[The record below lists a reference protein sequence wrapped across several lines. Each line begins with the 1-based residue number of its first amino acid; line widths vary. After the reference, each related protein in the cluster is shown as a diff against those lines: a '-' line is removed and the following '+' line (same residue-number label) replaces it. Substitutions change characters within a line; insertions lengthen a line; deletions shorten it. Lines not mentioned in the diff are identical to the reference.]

1 MGMRRSRSGKS
12 RRKVYPV
19 KSPKNNVEKSTRK
32 NGLSAQT
39 EAIELERD
47 NLAKA
52 DSLLGC
58 LVIAMEYG
66 TDSAGAPYYPD
77 VAQIARDL
85 VQQSLRGLDAV
96 NLQRPLRDKVKDEIR
111 VIHVGSMGMRE
122 HTFVPPLLAAAPR
135 LRAWRSAARG
145 LRVHRRD
152 YGSRVNIDLVLRRM
166 H

>member
-12 RRKVYPV
+12 SRKVYPV
-19 KSPKNNVEKSTRK
+19 KSPKSNAEKSTGK

-39 EAIELERD
+39 EAIERERD

-52 DSLLGC
+52 DSVLGC

-85 VQQSLRGLDAV
+85 VQQSLRGLDVV
-96 NLQRPLRDKVKDEIR
+96 NLQRPLRDKVKDEIHVIR
-111 VIHVGSMGMRE
+111 VRSVDMCE
-122 HTFVPPLLAAAPR
+122 QAFVPTLLAAAPR
-135 LRAWRSAARG
+135 LRAWRSAPRG

-152 YGSRVNIDLVLRRM
+152 YGSTCKQLREPRP
-166 H
+166 